1 MFHNNKDKKMMNDR
15 TIGGTLLGLTLVAF
29 ISMITSFKAH
39 SLELYNYKDGA
50 SSVKTVTKG
59 QIEKA
64 WSANQPVCLKDGA
77 KLIGVNSAYKNA
89 GLGYRDCSNSKAR
102 KRVHT
107 AQGFQVTV
115 FKLSE
120 LPLEMIKTIKSKK

>member
-1 MFHNNKDKKMMNDR
+1 MNDR

-50 SSVKTVTKG
+50 SSVKTVTKA
-59 QIEKA
+59 QINKA
-64 WSANQPVCLKDGA
+64 WAATTPTCLKDGA
-77 KLIGVNSAYKNA
+77 KLIGVNKAFKDN
-89 GLGYRDCSNSKAR
+89 GLGYRDCSNSANR
-102 KRVHT
+102 KRVHK
-107 AQGFQVTV
+107 AQGFQVVV

-120 LPLEMIKTIKSKK
+120 LPLEMIKTIKARK

>member
-1 MFHNNKDKKMMNDR
+1 MMNDK

-50 SSVKTVTKG
+50 SSVKTVT
-59 QIEKA
+59 QAQVEKA
-64 WSANQPVCLKDGA
+64 WSTATPTCLKDGA
-77 KLIGVNSAYKNA
+77 KLIGVNKAFKDN
-89 GLGYRDCSNSKAR
+89 GLGYRDCSNSASR
-102 KRVHT
+102 KRVHR

-120 LPLEMIKTIKSKK
+120 LPLEMIKTIKAKK